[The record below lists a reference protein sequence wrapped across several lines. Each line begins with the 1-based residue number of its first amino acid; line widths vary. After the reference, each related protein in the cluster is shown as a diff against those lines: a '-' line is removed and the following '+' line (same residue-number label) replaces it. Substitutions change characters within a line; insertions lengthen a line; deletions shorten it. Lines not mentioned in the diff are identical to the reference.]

1 MAIWQTT
8 SPAIFQLL
16 NTHTERSLPIARR
29 IHDSISAI
37 HLVVTPVTQ
46 QENGRANWGEV
57 SCLPVGFFCKG

>member
-37 HLVVTPVTQ
+37 HLVVTPVIQ
-46 QENGRANWGEV
+46 
-57 SCLPVGFFCKG
+57 